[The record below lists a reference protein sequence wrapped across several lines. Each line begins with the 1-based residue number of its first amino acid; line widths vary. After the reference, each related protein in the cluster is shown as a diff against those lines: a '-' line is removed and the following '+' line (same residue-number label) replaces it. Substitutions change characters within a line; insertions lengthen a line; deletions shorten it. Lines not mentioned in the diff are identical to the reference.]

1 MIEITNQIT
10 IRLNCDKNAIKEA
23 KRHGVLSDLNEAKRQ
38 IVSALAYLKKLS
50 FLLLQ
55 YLTHLFQFF
64 SLAHQKQNKN
74 RK

>member
-10 IRLNCDKNAIKEA
+10 IRLTCHKNAIKEA
-23 KRHGVLSDLNEAKRQ
+23 ERHGVLSDLNEAKRQ
-38 IVSALAYLKKLS
+38 IVSAYLKKLS

-55 YLTHLFQFF
+55 YLTHLFQFV